1 VRVEVAR
8 LRRVLG
14 GLIGSRPYRLTAP
27 ISADFLDVAR
37 ALREKN
43 LDAALEAYAGPLLPR
58 SEAPNV
64 LTERHWIDARLR
76 TAVLESG
83 SAKLLDDWLERCG
96 PDDLDA
102 WERLVPLL
110 PSGVRRAEAMDE
122 VRRLR
127 EVPTSGHVHHRMQ
140 R

>member
-1 VRVEVAR
+1 
-8 LRRVLG
+8 VL
-14 GLIGSRPYRLTAP
+14 S
-27 ISADFLDVAR
+27 
-37 ALREKN
+37 
-43 LDAALEAYAGPLLPR
+43 
-58 SEAPNV
+58 
-64 LTERHWIDARLR
+64 ERHWIDARLR

-110 PSGVRRAEAMDE
+110 PSGVRRAEALDE
-122 VRRLR
+122 VHRLR
-127 EVPTSGHVHHRMQ
+127 ESPTSGHVHHRMQ